1 VRPLYALSVFI
12 PVAIVL
18 DLANAPATPV
28 FFASALGL
36 IPTAVLMSDA
46 TEHLASRSGPGIG
59 SIVNVTFGN
68 APELIIA
75 FFALIDGLQEVV
87 KASLVG
93 SIIGNSLLVLGAAM
107 LAGGWRHGRQTFRRA
122 PAERIAT
129 LLLITCVILV
139 VPAFLQLAFGDGGL
153 PRIGE
158 ELHHYSGFI
167 DTVSVAV
174 AVGLV
179 AYYVSRLTFSIRHR
193 RGIFDVDEEELEQGE
208 EVWSVRRSILLLA
221 AAGVL
226 VGVMSE
232 VLVGSI
238 EEASRAIGLSQF
250 FIGVFVVGIAGNAAE
265 HWVAV
270 VVAMKNKMDLS
281 LNIALGS
288 SVQIGMFL
296 VPLLVLLSLVFGP
309 DHMALVF
316 NGYEVAALLTA
327 GTIARYVTHGG
338 HSTRNEGALLIAVY
352 VALGV
357 LFFLA

>member
-1 VRPLYALSVFI
+1 MHRLYALSVFI
-12 PVAIVL
+12 PIAIAL
-18 DLANAPATPV
+18 DLADSSATAI
-28 FFASALGL
+28 FFTAALGL

-59 SIVNVTFGN
+59 SLVNVTFGN

-93 SIIGNSLLVLGAAM
+93 SVLGNSLLVLGAAM
-107 LAGGWRHGRQTFRRA
+107 LVGGWRHGRQTFRRE
-122 PAERIAT
+122 PAERLAT
-129 LLLITCVILV
+129 LLVLTCLALV
-139 VPAFLQLAFGDGGL
+139 TPTFLQLAFGEGGL

-158 ELHHYSGFI
+158 ELHHYGGFVI
-167 DTVSVAV
+167 VVSLVV
-174 AVGLV
+174 SVGLV
-179 AYYVSRLTFSIRHR
+179 GYYVIRLTTSIRHK
-193 RGIFDVDEEELEQGE
+193 RGIFDVDEEELEKGD
-208 EVWSVRRSILLLA
+208 EVWSVRRSLLLLGL
-221 AAGVL
+221 AGVL

-238 EEASRAIGLSQF
+238 EEASRAVGLSQF
-250 FIGVFVVGIAGNAAE
+250 FIAVFVVGIAGNAAE

-281 LNIALGS
+281 LGIALGS
-288 SVQIGMFL
+288 SVQISMFL
-296 VPLLVLLSLVFGP
+296 VPVLVLMSLAFGP
-309 DHMALVF
+309 AHMALVF
-316 NGYEVAALLTA
+316 NGYEVVALLVAATV
-327 GTIARYVTHGG
+327 ARFVTHGG

-357 LFFLA
+357 VFFLA

>member
-1 VRPLYALSVFI
+1 VRRLYALSVFI
-12 PVAIVL
+12 PVAIAL
-18 DLANAPATPV
+18 ELTDASATAV
-28 FFASALGL
+28 FFTSALGL

-93 SIIGNSLLVLGAAM
+93 SVIGNSLLVLGAAM
-107 LAGGWRHGRQTFRRA
+107 FAGGWRHGRQMFRREA
-122 PAERIAT
+122 AERIAT
-129 LLLITCVILV
+129 LLLITCAVIV
-139 VPAFLQLAFGDGGL
+139 VPAFLQVAFGDGGL
-153 PRIGE
+153 PQVGE

-167 DTVSVAV
+167 DTVSVVVAV
-174 AVGLV
+174 ALIG
-179 AYYVSRLTFSIRHR
+179 YYVTRLTVSIRGR
-193 RGIFDVDEEELEQGE
+193 KGIFDVDETELEEGE
-208 EVWSVRRSILLLA
+208 EIWSVRRSLLLLA
-221 AAGVL
+221 FAGVL

-238 EEASRAIGLSQF
+238 EEASRAVGLSQF

-281 LNIALGS
+281 LSIALGS
-288 SVQIGMFL
+288 SVQIAMFL
-296 VPLLVLLSLVFGP
+296 VPVLVLLSLVFGP

-338 HSTRNEGALLIAVY
+338 HSTRNEGALLMAVY
-352 VALGV
+352 VGLGV
-357 LFFLA
+357 LFLFA

>member
-1 VRPLYALSVFI
+1 MSRLYALSVFI
-12 PVAIVL
+12 PVSIAL
-18 DLANAPATPV
+18 ELAGASATGV
-28 FFASALGL
+28 FFTSALGL

-46 TEHLASRSGPGIG
+46 TEHLAARSGPGIG

-75 FFALIDGLQEVV
+75 FFALVEGLQEVV

-93 SIIGNSLLVLGAAM
+93 SVIGNSLLVLGAAI
-107 LAGGWRHGRQTFRRA
+107 LAGGWRHGRQTFRRDA
-122 PAERIAT
+122 ALRIAT
-129 LLLITCVILV
+129 LLLAACVVLVLPAILQV
-139 VPAFLQLAFGDGGL
+139 TLGDGGL

-158 ELHHYSGFI
+158 KRHHYEGWI
-167 DTVSVAV
+167 EAVSLAA

-179 AYYVSRLTFSIRHR
+179 GYYVVRLTHAIRQRH
-193 RGIFDVDEEELEQGE
+193 GIFDVDEEDLEEGE
-208 EVWSVRRSILLLA
+208 DVWPVRRSLLLLA
-221 AAGVL
+221 VAGVL

-238 EEASRAIGLSQF
+238 EEASKSIGLSQF

-281 LNIALGS
+281 LNIAIGS
-288 SVQIGMFL
+288 SVQIAMFL
-296 VPLLVLLSLVFGP
+296 VPVLVLASLVVGP
-309 DHMALVF
+309 DRMALVF
-316 NGYEVAALLTA
+316 NGYEVAALVTA
-327 GTIARYVTHGG
+327 AAIARFVTHGG
-338 HSTRNEGALLIAVY
+338 HSTRNEGGLLIGVY

-357 LFFLA
+357 VFFLA